1 MNKQSQ
7 PSSNDSN
14 SIAQSPEIVALIEQG
29 AQTGRVSYAAINAV
43 LGDDALDDALVE
55 TLLETIE
62 ARGIKIVD
70 SDEFDATTSPS
81 EKAAKKSNDD
91 LDDVLDSLERLTS
104 IPGREASRATTL
116 ADEASEDTLGP
127 AVEEALP
134 QYLHRMAQV
143 PLLTPEEEQS
153 LARAMGA
160 DGPDADRA
168 RQKLVEAN
176 LRLVVYMARK
186 YEANTTLPIL
196 DLVQEGNIGLMR
208 AVDRF
213 DPERGHRL
221 STYATWWIR
230 QSINR
235 AIRDQARS
243 IKLPAQLSK
252 AIQTLQRLQ
261 RELSQQLGRAPSRQ
275 ELANASGMSLAQ
287 VEAALGAAL
296 GTLSLDAPAGDDENF
311 ELGESV
317 GDGDEDAPL
326 EAASLGELRV
336 HLAGALENLS
346 ERERSVLEMRF
357 GLGEFENM
365 GSQTLEDVARELHL
379 SRERVRQL
387 ELRALRKL
395 RRRAV
400 HLDGDE
406 DDYDLE

>member
-1 MNKQSQ
+1 
-7 PSSNDSN
+7 
-14 SIAQSPEIVALIEQG
+14 
-29 AQTGRVSYAAINAV
+29 
-43 LGDDALDDALVE
+43 
-55 TLLETIE
+55 
-62 ARGIKIVD
+62 
-70 SDEFDATTSPS
+70 
-81 EKAAKKSNDD
+81 
-91 LDDVLDSLERLTS
+91 
-104 IPGREASRATTL
+104 
-116 ADEASEDTLGP
+116 
-127 AVEEALP
+127 
-134 QYLHRMAQV
+134 MAQV
-143 PLLTPEEEQS
+143 PLLSAEEEAR
-153 LARAMGA
+153 LARAMRA
-160 DGPDADRA
+160 DVPDADSA
-168 RQKLVEAN
+168 RQKLVESN

-243 IKLPAQLSK
+243 IKLPAQLSS

-275 ELANASGMSLAQ
+275 ELASASGMSLPQ
-287 VEAALGAAL
+287 VEAALAAAL
-296 GTLSLDAPAGDDENF
+296 GTLSLDAPAGDDETF

-336 HLAGALENLS
+336 HLQGALENLS

-406 DDYDLE
+406 DDYDME